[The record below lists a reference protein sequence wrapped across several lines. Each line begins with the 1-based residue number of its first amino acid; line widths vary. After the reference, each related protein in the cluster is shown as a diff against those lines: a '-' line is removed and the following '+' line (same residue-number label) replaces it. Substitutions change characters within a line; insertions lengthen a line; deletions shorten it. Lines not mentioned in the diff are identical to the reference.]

1 MNKMRET
8 IGETK
13 NIAEWVSFQAS
24 QRPYQRALVFP
35 EARDD
40 KRRRC
45 YSQLN
50 FQQTE
55 SMINRFARGFQE
67 KGIQKGDRVCVFVTL
82 CLEFMPIVFALYKIG
97 AIVVLIDPGMGR
109 KGLLSCVERIA
120 PVAMV
125 AVPKAMIATTL
136 FPKKFRS
143 VKLKITVG
151 GGTWIWGG
159 LTLQEVES
167 QDDSPVEITTSLD
180 DEASI
185 LFTSGSTG
193 PAKGVRYTHRILD
206 SQTRQIRDLYGIEA
220 GEIDLPCFPLFG
232 LFTLAQGLT
241 VVIPEMDPT
250 KPAEAAP
257 ELLVEAILDHGCT
270 STFASPALW
279 KTFAKYCLEK
289 NIQLP
294 SLRRILS
301 AGAPIPTQLHRDFQ
315 KIVNEGVEIFTP
327 YGATETLPVA
337 SIGSIDVLEETAAL
351 TNQGS
356 GTCVGFPVPEIT
368 VKIVRIR
375 DEVIAE
381 WSDDL
386 CLEQGQ
392 IGEICVKGLVVTT
405 EYKEEPEK
413 TALAK
418 IYQAGEVWHRMGD
431 VGYFD
436 EKGRLWFCGRKSH
449 RVILSDGRTLF
460 PVPCEAIF
468 NQNDLV
474 ARTALVGVDGEAV
487 LIVEPKEKLSAYQ
500 KKELEE
506 ELLQMAKQESGTS
519 DIKKLLYHSSFP
531 VDVRHNAKI
540 HRPDLAVWAKEQLS

>member
-1 MNKMRET
+1 MNSHPDT
-8 IGETK
+8 IGETS
-13 NIAEWVSFQAS
+13 NIAEWISFQAA

-35 EARDD
+35 EARDQ

-109 KGLLSCVERIA
+109 NGLLSCVERIE

-125 AVPKAMIATTL
+125 GVPKAMIATTL

-151 GGTWIWGG
+151 GGSWIWGG
-159 LTLQEVES
+159 FTLQEVES
-167 QDDSPVEITTSLD
+167 QDDSPIEISTTLD

-220 GEIDLPCFPLFG
+220 GEIDFPCFPLFG
-232 LFTLAQGLT
+232 LFTLAHGLT

-250 KPAEAAP
+250 KPAEADP
-257 ELLVEAILDHGCT
+257 EILVEAILDQGCT
-270 STFASPALW
+270 SAFASPALW
-279 KTFAKYCLEK
+279 KNFAKYCLEK
-289 NIQLP
+289 NIKLP
-294 SLRRILS
+294 SIKRILS
-301 AGAPIPTQLHRDFQ
+301 AGAPIPTQLHHDFQ
-315 KIVNEGVEIFTP
+315 QIVSEGVEIFTP
-327 YGATETLPVA
+327 YGATESLPVA
-337 SIGSIDVLEETAAL
+337 SIGSIDVLTETAAL
-351 TNQGS
+351 TNQGA

-368 VKIVRIR
+368 VEIIQIA
-375 DEVIAE
+375 DDVIAK
-381 WSDDL
+381 WSDEL
-386 CLEQGQ
+386 RLKQGE

-413 TALAK
+413 TAMAK
-418 IYQAGEVWHRMGD
+418 IYQEGEVWHRMGD

-449 RVILSDGRTLF
+449 RVSLKDGRTLF

-468 NQNDLV
+468 NQHELV
-474 ARTALVGVDGEAV
+474 ARTALVGVEGEAI
-487 LIVEPKEKLSAYQ
+487 LIVETKGKLSNFQ
-500 KKELEE
+500 QKELED
-506 ELLQMAKQESGTS
+506 ELLKLAKQDRLTA
-519 DIKKLLYHSSFP
+519 DIQKVLYHPSFP

-540 HRPDLAVWAKEQLS
+540 HRPDLAVWAKGLLA